1 MKSFVA
7 AFAALALAG
16 CAGGPAVRAPDLPPL
31 SASIA
36 QPCPPAQALADT
48 SIGALVQADAALAAQ
63 YARCRAKHAAAVKAY
78 ENARKGGKKGKK

>member
-1 MKSFVA
+1 MKLFI
-7 AFAALALAG
+7 ALSISVLLAG

-36 QPCPPAQALADT
+36 QPCPPAQVLADT